1 MQRHQLIAGEH
12 TSALFRVAESASIVR
27 RHAQQLRRHAVRGQ
41 NVIPRRALDAPRNSS
56 FAATSLVPALRLP
69 YLAAA
74 VQRRSHRSPAAPNA
88 GCFLAGGMIAV
99 AQRRMPAN
107 ERLLRRQEV
116 EHRVGL
122 KKSAIYQ
129 RIAKGAFPV
138 PVPDEDGTN
147 VRWLESEIRAYIAAR
162 KRARDAG

>member
-1 MQRHQLIAGEH
+1 M
-12 TSALFRVAESASIVR
+12 
-27 RHAQQLRRHAVRGQ
+27 
-41 NVIPRRALDAPRNSS
+41 
-56 FAATSLVPALRLP
+56 
-69 YLAAA
+69 
-74 VQRRSHRSPAAPNA
+74 
-88 GCFLAGGMIAV
+88 MAV